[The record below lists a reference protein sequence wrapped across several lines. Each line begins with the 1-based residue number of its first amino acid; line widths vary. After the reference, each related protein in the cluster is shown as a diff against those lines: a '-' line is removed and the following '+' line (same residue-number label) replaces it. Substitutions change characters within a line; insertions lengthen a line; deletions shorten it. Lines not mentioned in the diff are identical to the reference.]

1 MDTFRDQD
9 AAAEY
14 ARGLLRG
21 ERIRLRAAT
30 DEDLAEVERWWN
42 DPETAVLQQASI
54 LPRPGGAVN
63 DLLRSWSA
71 NASPGS
77 VGFAVEEEADG
88 SLAGHV
94 ALWGG
99 AAPQRCGTLA
109 VVLGPYARGRG
120 LGTDAVRTLV
130 RYGFAELGLHRIE
143 LRAWAF
149 NKRARAAYRRSGFIE
164 EGRRRDALFHAGR
177 FHDEILMSV
186 LAHEFPHA

>member
-130 RYGFAELGLHRIE
+130 RYASPS
-143 LRAWAF
+143 WACTASSCGPGPST
-149 NKRARAAYRRSGFIE
+149 RGHGPRTGAQASSRRGAGATRCSTP
-164 EGRRRDALFHAGR
+164 DASTTR
-177 FHDEILMSV
+177 S
-186 LAHEFPHA
+186 